1 MERQLEGRAQ
11 QLVRPGKQ
19 LSEARPPHTLERSY
33 IFSRSGLGCPQQ
45 NRQAF
50 CREKNQVPFQ
60 EQINLTAS
68 EPFCFI
74 RLSLGVATLG
84 AVEQIDVRL
93 PVTDKKA
100 PNRAQGR
107 SWVQVGTP
115 A

>member
-1 MERQLEGRAQ
+1 MVAAQIITVCLILDLILLLCFKHTGEKLHFLQER
-11 QLVRPGKQ
+11 P
-19 LSEARPPHTLERSY
+19 
-33 IFSRSGLGCPQQ
+33 GCPQQ

-100 PNRAQGR
+100 PSRAQGR